1 MRHTLTDTYSKIVNM
16 RGSKYVQSIIGNQ
29 FQQIKEYLKQ
39 GRKVLFTGTPCQ
51 VEGLHK
57 YLGKEYDN
65 LICRLC
71 VSRSG
76 FSGSMAYI

>member
-39 GRKVLFTGTPCQ
+39 GRKVLFTGRPCQ

-57 YLGKEYDN
+57 YLGKNMIIDMR
-65 LICRLC
+65 RLC
-71 VSRSG
+71 VLRSG
-76 FSGSMAYI
+76 FYVNMVHT